1 MKDDRNVIYEE
12 INKYLDEIQV
22 ISTHEHIER
31 EEVRNKKKLNFF
43 YLFPQNY
50 ISSDLLKCGMPENI
64 FFRLGEEKID
74 FHEVWESFIKY
85 WPMVENTTYARVI
98 KIILKDLFNI
108 TEINKKN
115 AEKVTDALN
124 ENNKPGYYEKILKD
138 KCNLKTSILDPL
150 EVGSGDYRNFSSIDK
165 SLFSP
170 VMKFDDFININSAR
184 ILSKFEKE
192 DNFSIHGLKEYEELF
207 ENRFKYFLDNGAVG
221 IKIAISYF
229 RTLNIEKFSR
239 SDAEKSFNRLLDTRC
254 DRIMK
259 DHEHEAISASEIKP
273 FQDYILYKLINL
285 AEEFKLPVQIHTG
298 FLEGSGNYVNNSN
311 PELLLPIFM
320 EFEKVNFDI
329 FHLSWPYT
337 SNIISIVK
345 MFRNVHIDFCW
356 NHIISEKLARDTL
369 EICIQAIPL
378 TKILAFGGDY
388 LIAEGTYAHLKI
400 AKENIANVLTD
411 MILVKR
417 IDIRLACRIADMILN
432 KNILKIF
439 NIS

>member
-1 MKDDRNVIYEE
+1 M
-12 INKYLDEIQV
+12 
-22 ISTHEHIER
+22 
-31 EEVRNKKKLNFF
+31 
-43 YLFPQNY
+43 
-50 ISSDLLKCGMPENI
+50 
-64 FFRLGEEKID
+64 
-74 FHEVWESFIKY
+74 
-85 WPMVENTTYARVI
+85 
-98 KIILKDLFNI
+98 
-108 TEINKKN
+108 
-115 AEKVTDALN
+115 
-124 ENNKPGYYEKILKD
+124 
-138 KCNLKTSILDPL
+138 
-150 EVGSGDYRNFSSIDK
+150 FS
-165 SLFSP
+165 
-170 VMKFDDFININSAR
+170 
-184 ILSKFEKE
+184 
-192 DNFSIHGLKEYEELF
+192 
-207 ENRFKYFLDNGAVG
+207 
-221 IKIAISYF
+221 
-229 RTLNIEKFSR
+229 LNIEKFSR